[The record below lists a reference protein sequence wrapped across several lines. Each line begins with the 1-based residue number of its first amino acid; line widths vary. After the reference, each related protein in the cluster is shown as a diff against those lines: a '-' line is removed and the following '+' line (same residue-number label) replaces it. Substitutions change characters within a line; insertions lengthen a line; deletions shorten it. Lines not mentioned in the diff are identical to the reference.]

1 MWLLYA
7 RAPAPDAPDWP
18 GRRLLA
24 LLDAAAWPGLIAAL
38 VSHSP
43 LQTGVVGSLA
53 LALCALFAIRRCV
66 RALWHNERYQFTTWR
81 FGLPLSALLAI
92 GAAVKLVAA

>member
-7 RAPAPDAPDWP
+7 RAPVPDAPHWP

-24 LLDAAAWPGLIAAL
+24 LLDAGAWPGLIAAL
-38 VSHSP
+38 VSNSP

-53 LALCALFAIRRCV
+53 LVLCALALPPLWIDRARFWPRTRPAVVAPEV
-66 RALWHNERYQFTTWR
+66 RTAPPVPDAH
-81 FGLPLSALLAI
+81 PHP
-92 GAAVKLVAA
+92 